1 MTTDWPFAENYRAEF
16 QGLPPTQI
24 KEAQKRLAKKGVVDM
39 AAPSEDTRNIIQAV
53 FAAYSK
59 KKERARAASSKSRAA
74 KSAEA
79 EPEEPAIDIEVEPTE
94 EAACVVSEVVAEPE
108 PPAEEPAA
116 AAPPTKAA
124 SIRAAKRDDNVAQG
138 ACRYVAAAPRGEVA
152 PAPKRP
158 VASEAPTR
166 RRGGLCEMV
175 SNALPGVDVAR
186 TSSA

>member
-1 MTTDWPFAENYRAEF
+1 MTTDWPFHDTYRVD
-16 QGLPPTQI
+16 LPPTQI
-24 KEAQKRLAKKGVVDM
+24 KSAVERCKKKNIVDLS
-39 AAPSEDTRNIIQAV
+39 APSEETQNIIQAV

-74 KSAEA
+74 KGAAEA
-79 EPEEPAIDIEVEPTE
+79 PDIEVEVAVEPE
-94 EAACVVSEVVAEPE
+94 AGICEIVAEAEAAPPTPAEPE
-108 PPAEEPAA
+108 PPA
-116 AAPPTKAA
+116 AAPPKTAP
-124 SIRAAKRDDNVAQG
+124 RAAKRVDNVAQEKN
-138 ACRYVAAAPRGEVA
+138 VAAAPRGEVA

-186 TSSA
+186 TPSA